1 MAQRARGRR
10 QERRA
15 RRAAATVQRVQAQRA
30 QRNVVNA
37 ARVSPSLIS
46 PIVLACAGVFAFHNS
61 LNGPFIFDDRLAIR
75 ANPTIR
81 HLWPIWDALSP
92 PGQGSA
98 VGGRP
103 VVNLSLA
110 VNYALGGL
118 NVWGYHAVN
127 LSLHILAGLALFG
140 IVRRTLS
147 GPRLASSYGADAT
160 WLATAVAILWLVHP
174 LQTESVTYVV
184 QRTELMMG
192 LFLLLTLYAVVR
204 GSDSPNP
211 WRWYAAATISSVLGM
226 GSKEVMVVA
235 PVIVLLYDRVFLA
248 GSFRA
253 ALRERRG
260 LYVGLAASWLVLVA
274 LVSAHPRSGSLVSTG
289 PGAVTPLVYVQ
300 TQFGVIAHY
309 LRLSLWPHP
318 LVVDYED
325 WPIARSPADFLP
337 WAAMLGALAGA
348 ALIVSRRRPWVG
360 FLAAWFFLILAPTS
374 TIVPIVTE
382 VAAERRTYLPL
393 AAVVVLVVLGMH
405 AGLRAVTRRVGWQ
418 THRMV
423 PIVILTALAVALASA
438 TVRRNEDYASTLAVW
453 KDVVAKRPNSARA
466 RLNLGDT
473 FYRQGQMQEAKD
485 QFAEAVR
492 IAPANDVAH
501 YGLGL
506 VLAGQ
511 RDFDGA
517 IAHYTEALR
526 LRPRYADAH
535 NSLGVVYAMQGRTQD
550 AIAEYSQAVQ
560 INPNQVNAHYN
571 LGLAL
576 GSQGKLDEAARQYAE
591 ALRIEPEY
599 ADAHYQ
605 LGRTLTM
612 GGKLEDARRHLEA
625 AVRLAPTFQPA
636 RSALDD
642 LQRRDARPGAALPGP
657 GTPPGE

>member
-1 MAQRARGRR
+1 MS
-10 QERRA
+10 RRA
-15 RRAAATVQRVQAQRA
+15 RRRQDRSARQAAAEQRA
-30 QRNVVNA
+30 QAKPAKASVVEVTR
-37 ARVSPSLIS
+37 ARPSLIS
-46 PIVLACAGVFAFHNS
+46 PIVLVCAGLYAFHNS
-61 LNGPFIFDDRLAIR
+61 LNGPFIFDDRFAIR

-110 VNYALGGL
+110 INYALGGL
-118 NVWGYHAVN
+118 NVWGYHAAN
-127 LSLHILAGLALFG
+127 LALHILAGLTLFG
-140 IVRRTLS
+140 IVRRTLA
-147 GPRLASSYGADAT
+147 GPRLASTYGTDST
-160 WLATAVAILWLVHP
+160 WLATAMAVLWLVHP

-192 LFLLLTLYAVVR
+192 LFSLVTLYAVIR
-204 GSDSPNP
+204 GSDSPHS
-211 WRWYAAATISSVLGM
+211 WRWYAAALASSALGM
-226 GSKEVMVVA
+226 ASKEVMVVA

-248 GSFRA
+248 GSFRE
-253 ALRERRG
+253 ALRQRRG
-260 LYVGLAASWLVLVA
+260 LYVGLAASWLVLAA
-274 LVSAHPRSGSLVSTG
+274 LASAHPRSGSLVSTG
-289 PGAVTPLVYVQ
+289 PEAVTPLVYVQ
-300 TQFGVIAHY
+300 TQCGIIVHY

-318 LVVDYED
+318 LVVDYGD
-325 WPIARSPADFLP
+325 WPIARKPADFLP
-337 WAAMLGALAGA
+337 WAAVLGALAGA
-348 ALIVSRRRPWVG
+348 AFIASRRRPGVG

-382 VAAERRTYLPL
+382 VAAERRMYLPL
-393 AAVVVLVVLGMH
+393 AAVVVLVVLGVH
-405 AGLRAVTRRVGWQ
+405 AGLRAVARRVGRQ
-418 THRMV
+418 ADRKV
-423 PIVILTALAVALASA
+423 AIVALTALAVTLASV
-438 TVRRNEDYASTLAVW
+438 TVRRNEDYASPLVIW
-453 KDVVAKRPNSARA
+453 KDVVAKRPNNARA

-473 FYRQGQMQEAKD
+473 FYREGQLQEAKD

-535 NSLGVVYAMQGRTQD
+535 NSLGVVYATQGRMEE

-560 INPNQVNAHYN
+560 INPNQANAHYN

-576 GSQGKLDEAARQYAE
+576 GNQGRIEEAARQYVE
-591 ALRIEPEY
+591 ALRVEPES
-599 ADAHYQ
+599 ADTHFQ
-605 LGRTLTM
+605 LGRTLTLE
-612 GGKLEDARRHLEA
+612 GKLEEATRHLEA
-625 AVRLAPTFQPA
+625 AVRLAPNFQPA

-642 LQRRDARPGAALPGP
+642 LRRRDAQPRAVV
-657 GTPPGE
+657 PPSGE